1 MAEQIKARRCGGH
14 QSGRFTAALA
24 LLLALLSLLPVPAN
38 ASMAD
43 PLAEAIHYRC
53 DGDELRAQVQAG
65 AVDALDI
72 PNRTGG
78 TLPGAFVVLRWREV
92 SLQLPRTNN
101 AGAPSFSDGKW
112 WWSLEDPEHPNF
124 QLRRGTG
131 TLERFHCEAIT
142 DATTDR
148 LADAIP
154 GKIRTEPSESP
165 PPRR

>member
-1 MAEQIKARRCGGH
+1 MAMHVKARRCLKH
-14 QSGRFTAALA
+14 QSGAFTAALA
-24 LLLALLSLLPVPAN
+24 LLLALFCLLQPRPAG
-38 ASMAD
+38 ASSSSS
-43 PLAEAIHYRC
+43 YRC
-53 DGDELRAQVQAG
+53 DGEELRAQVQAG
-65 AVDALDI
+65 AVDAPDI
-72 PNRTGG
+72 PNRAGG
-78 TLPGAFVVLRWREV
+78 TLPGAFVVLHWRGI

-148 LADAIP
+148 PADAIP